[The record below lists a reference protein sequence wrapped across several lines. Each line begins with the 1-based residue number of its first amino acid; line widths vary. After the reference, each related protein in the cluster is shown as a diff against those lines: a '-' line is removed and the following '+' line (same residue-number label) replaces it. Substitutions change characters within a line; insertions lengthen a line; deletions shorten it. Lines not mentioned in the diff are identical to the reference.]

1 MNSCKCRPTGITIR
15 VDVIIVRIY
24 MYAVHRIQ
32 REAISWLDAIDIA
45 LVSDVMTL
53 LLKKYACLE
62 DRLG

>member
-1 MNSCKCRPTGITIR
+1 
-15 VDVIIVRIY
+15 